1 MTRLLVDTFWFVL
14 DSVRLT
20 LDRRSER
27 QKRLDRAVL
36 DRPYSLD
43 YLD

>member
-1 MTRLLVDTFWFVL
+1 MIRHLVALAWYIV

-20 LDRRSER
+20 LDDRPER

-36 DRPYSLD
+36 DRPYSTD